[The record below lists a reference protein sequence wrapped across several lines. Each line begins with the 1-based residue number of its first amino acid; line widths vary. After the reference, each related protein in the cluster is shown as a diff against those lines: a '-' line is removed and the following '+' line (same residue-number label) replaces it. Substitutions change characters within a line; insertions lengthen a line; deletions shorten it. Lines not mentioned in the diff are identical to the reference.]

1 VSLTLEQAE
10 ELNRTDL
17 DFFASFCMPDVTTSA
32 WPEFYKEVWLYMIT
46 QLYKLKHQR
55 DPDYKDA
62 QIGELF
68 RFALG
73 LPRGHAKTTFI
84 KLLMVYCIIYGLIDF
99 LLVIGANE
107 QRGEDIL
114 TDVSDI
120 LCSDNVSQVYGSWK
134 AGLGKDAKS
143 IKTCR
148 FNGREV
154 ILAAI
159 GSGTSIRG
167 LNVKNKRPQ
176 FILFDDAQ
184 TQANDESPAE
194 REKLMRWVVGTAIKL
209 RDPVRCAVFWVGNM
223 YSEECILYKFHSSK
237 KWASLVTG
245 AILADRT
252 ALWPA
257 IRTIESLM
265 DEYEHDAE
273 MGEADTWF
281 AEIQNDPRGAKR
293 GLLPD
298 GNIPAPTIDIEE
310 DLRLGSFVTID
321 PAGLKKNSDDNVITV
336 HDVYA
341 DWKLNIPD
349 LTARVLDPEAVIM
362 QTINY
367 VIEYRCSAIFVEG
380 VAYQQTLAFWMVKY
394 LAMYGLSDT
403 VEVVELNPGKG
414 AKLSRIRSWIKALL
428 SGTSNISSPTVRSK
442 VLFQAIQFKIDKT
455 NNVDDILDCCS
466 MGEMVKNKYQTKVH
480 LTLEPGVVESKH
492 RVQAH
497 NTPIN
502 SRLRRSTHGIR

>member
-1 VSLTLEQAE
+1 MALTLEQTE
-10 ELNRTDL
+10 ELLRTDL
-17 DFFASFCMPDVTTSA
+17 DFWASFCMPDITSSK
-32 WPEFYKEVWLYMIT
+32 WPDFYKEVWAYMIK
-46 QLYKLKHQR
+46 QLWVLKVQN
-55 DPDYKDA
+55 DPDYTEER
-62 QIGELF
+62 IGELF

-84 KLLMVYCIIYGLIDF
+84 KLLIVYAILYGLIDF

-107 QRGEDIL
+107 QRGQDIL

-120 LCSDNVSQVYGSWK
+120 LCSDNVAQVYGSWK
-134 AGLGKDAKS
+134 SGLGKDAKD

-148 FNGREV
+148 FQGREI

-167 LNVKNKRPQ
+167 LNIKNKRPQ

-223 YSEECILYKFHSSK
+223 YSEECILYKFQKSK
-237 KWASLVTG
+237 KWVSLVTG
-245 AILADRT
+245 AILADKT

-298 GNIPAPTIDIEE
+298 GFLPIPEEIDHESRI
-310 DLRLGSFVTID
+310 GSFITID
-321 PAGLKKNSDDNVITV
+321 PAGMKRNSDDNVIVV
-336 HDVYA
+336 HNVYP
-341 DWKLNIPD
+341 DWKLDIPA
-349 LTARVLDPEAVIM
+349 LTAKVMDPEAVIM
-362 QTINY
+362 QTISY
-367 VIEYRCSAIFVEG
+367 VIDYRCSAIFVEA
-380 VAYQQTLAFWMVKY
+380 VAYQATLAFWMQKY
-394 LAMYGLSDT
+394 IKAYHLDKAI
-403 VEVVELNPGKG
+403 EVIELPTGK
-414 AKLSRIRSWIKALL
+414 ANKLSRIRSWIKSLL
-428 SGTSNISSPTVRSK
+428 AKISTISCMKVRSK

-455 NNVDDILDCCS
+455 NNIDDILDCCS
-466 MGEMVKNKYQTKVH
+466 MQEAVKNKWQHKVH
-480 LTLEPGVVESKH
+480 LTLAPGQTVSSAK
-492 RVQAH
+492 VQTN
-497 NTPIN
+497 NTPID
-502 SRLRRSTHGIR
+502 SRLRRSTRG